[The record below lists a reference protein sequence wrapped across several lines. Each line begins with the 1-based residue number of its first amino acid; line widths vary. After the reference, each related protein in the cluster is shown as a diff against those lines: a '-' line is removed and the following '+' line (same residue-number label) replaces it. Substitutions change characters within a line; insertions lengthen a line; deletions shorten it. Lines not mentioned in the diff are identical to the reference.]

1 MNRGMTMNNG
11 ISYEA
16 EDLVPIVA
24 ELAKRYT
31 SGESSSISYEA
42 AGQLMEAVLYCIREF
57 EKGEAF
63 SLTTGKNLP
72 ARRCYERGLELVEKK
87 VQDAL
92 KLYNR
97 MMLYFSSYGN
107 RCLQD
112 TVEKGMPEFFKWYDY
127 RLNPQNTLLTLDYP
141 ILMDL
146 SANTGIDRVYGYLL
160 CIQLE
165 QKFLRKIPRDFVIGA
180 LSEYDS
186 RYQWMIDNLCEVVL
200 FKVIRY
206 IVLDKN
212 LTEPDFTAEELSK
225 LQKIL
230 QEKSLEELRE
240 MLREIVD
247 ELVDEYFEKD
257 DTMKTYLY
265 AAIQNISVRM
275 KGMEDG
281 TMKEG

>member
-1 MNRGMTMNNG
+1 MNRG

-31 SGESSSISYEA
+31 SGESSSITYEA
-42 AGQLMEAVLYCIREF
+42 AGRLMEAVLYCIREF

-63 SLTTGKNLP
+63 SLTTGKKLP
-72 ARRCYERGLELVEKK
+72 AGKCYERGLELVEKK

-97 MMLYFSSYGN
+97 MMLYFSGYGN

-112 TVEKGMPEFFKWYDY
+112 TVGKGMPEFFKWYDY
-127 RLNPQNTLLTLDYP
+127 RLNPQDTLLTLDYP

-146 SANTGIDRVYGYLL
+146 SADTGIDRIYGYLL
-160 CIQLE
+160 CISLE
-165 QKFLRKIPRDFVIGA
+165 QKFLRKFHRDFVREA
-180 LSEYDS
+180 LAEYDS

-212 LTEPDFTAEELSK
+212 LTEPDFSPEELSR
-225 LQKIL
+225 LQKIIR
-230 QEKSLEELRE
+230 EKSLEELRE
-240 MLREIVD
+240 KLKEAVD
-247 ELVDEYFEKD
+247 DLVDDYFEED
-257 DTMKTYLY
+257 ENLKTYLY

>member
-1 MNRGMTMNNG
+1 MNRG

-31 SGESSSISYEA
+31 SGESSSITYEA
-42 AGQLMEAVLYCIREF
+42 AGRLMEAVLYCIREF

-63 SLTTGKNLP
+63 SLTTGKKLP
-72 ARRCYERGLELVEKK
+72 AGKCYERGLELVEKK

-112 TVEKGMPEFFKWYDY
+112 TVGKGMPEFFKWYDY
-127 RLNPQNTLLTLDYP
+127 RLNPQDTLLTLDYP

-146 SANTGIDRVYGYLL
+146 SADTGIDRIYGYLL
-160 CIQLE
+160 CISLE
-165 QKFLRKIPRDFVIGA
+165 QKFLRKFPRDFVREA
-180 LSEYDS
+180 LAEYDS

-212 LTEPDFTAEELSK
+212 LTEPDFSPEELSR
-225 LQKIL
+225 LQKIIW
-230 QEKSLEELRE
+230 EKSLEELRE
-240 MLREIVD
+240 KLKEAVD
-247 ELVDEYFEKD
+247 DLVDDYFEED
-257 DTMKTYLY
+257 ENLKTYLY

>member
-42 AGQLMEAVLYCIREF
+42 AGQLMEAVLYCIREY
-57 EKGEAF
+57 EKGKAF

-206 IVLDKN
+206 IILDKN
-212 LTEPDFTAEELSK
+212 LTESDFSAEELSN
-225 LQKIL
+225 LQKIVR
-230 QEKSLEELRE
+230 EKSLEELRE

-265 AAIQNISVRM
+265 AAIQNISVRR
-275 KGMEDG
+275 KGMEDE
-281 TMKEG
+281 TMKV

>member
-1 MNRGMTMNNG
+1 M
-11 ISYEA
+11 
-16 EDLVPIVA
+16 
-24 ELAKRYT
+24 
-31 SGESSSISYEA
+31 
-42 AGQLMEAVLYCIREF
+42 
-57 EKGEAF
+57 
-63 SLTTGKNLP
+63 
-72 ARRCYERGLELVEKK
+72 
-87 VQDAL
+87 
-92 KLYNR
+92 
-97 MMLYFSSYGN
+97 
-107 RCLQD
+107 
-112 TVEKGMPEFFKWYDY
+112 
-127 RLNPQNTLLTLDYP
+127 NPQNTLLTLDYP

-206 IVLDKN
+206 IILDKN
-212 LTEPDFTAEELSK
+212 LTESDFSAEELSN
-225 LQKIL
+225 LQKIVR
-230 QEKSLEELRE
+230 EKSLEELRE

-275 KGMEDG
+275 KGMEDE
-281 TMKEG
+281 TMKV

>member
-1 MNRGMTMNNG
+1 MNRG
-11 ISYEA
+11 ILYEA

-31 SGESSSISYEA
+31 SGESSSISYEV

-63 SLTTGKNLP
+63 SLTTGKKLP
-72 ARRCYERGLELVEKK
+72 AGKCYERGLELVEKK

-112 TVEKGMPEFFKWYDY
+112 TVGKGMPEFFKWYDY
-127 RLNPQNTLLTLDYP
+127 RLNPQDTLLTLDYP

-146 SANTGIDRVYGYLL
+146 SADTGIDRIYGYLL
-160 CIQLE
+160 CISLE
-165 QKFLRKIPRDFVIGA
+165 QKFLRKFHRDFVREA
-180 LSEYDS
+180 LAEYDS

-212 LTEPDFTAEELSK
+212 LTEPDFSPEELSR
-225 LQKIL
+225 LQKIIR
-230 QEKSLEELRE
+230 EKSLEELRE
-240 MLREIVD
+240 KLKEAVD
-247 ELVDEYFEKD
+247 DLVDDYFEED
-257 DTMKTYLY
+257 ENLKTYLY

>member
-1 MNRGMTMNNG
+1 MNRG

-31 SGESSSISYEA
+31 SGESSSITYEA
-42 AGQLMEAVLYCIREF
+42 AGRLMEAVLYCIREF

-63 SLTTGKNLP
+63 SLTTGEKLP
-72 ARRCYERGLELVEKK
+72 AGKCYERGLELVEKK

-112 TVEKGMPEFFKWYDY
+112 TVGKGMPEFFKWYDY
-127 RLNPQNTLLTLDYP
+127 RLNPQDTLLTLDYP

-146 SANTGIDRVYGYLL
+146 SADTGIDRIYGYLL
-160 CIQLE
+160 CIALE
-165 QKFLRKIPRDFVIGA
+165 QKFLRKFPRDFVREA
-180 LSEYDS
+180 LAEYDS

-212 LTEPDFTAEELSK
+212 LTEPDFSPEELSR
-225 LQKIL
+225 LQKIIR
-230 QEKSLEELRE
+230 EKSLEELRE
-240 MLREIVD
+240 KLKEAVD
-247 ELVDEYFEKD
+247 DLVDDYFEED
-257 DTMKTYLY
+257 ENLKTYLY

-275 KGMEDG
+275 KGMEDD

>member
-1 MNRGMTMNNG
+1 MNRG

-31 SGESSSISYEA
+31 SGESSSITYEA
-42 AGQLMEAVLYCIREF
+42 AGRLMEAVLYCIREF

-63 SLTTGKNLP
+63 SLTTGEKLP
-72 ARRCYERGLELVEKK
+72 AGKCYERGLELVEKK

-107 RCLQD
+107 RCLQN
-112 TVEKGMPEFFKWYDY
+112 TVGKGMPEFFKWYDY
-127 RLNPQNTLLTLDYP
+127 RLNPQDTLLTLDYP

-146 SANTGIDRVYGYLL
+146 SADTGIDRIYGYLL
-160 CIQLE
+160 CISLE
-165 QKFLRKIPRDFVIGA
+165 QKFLRKFPRDFVREA
-180 LSEYDS
+180 LAEYDS

-212 LTEPDFTAEELSK
+212 LTEPDFSPEELSG
-225 LQKIL
+225 LQKIIR
-230 QEKSLEELRE
+230 EKSLEELRE
-240 MLREIVD
+240 KLKEAVD
-247 ELVDEYFEKD
+247 DLVDDYFEED
-257 DTMKTYLY
+257 ENLKTYLY

>member
-1 MNRGMTMNNG
+1 MNRG

-31 SGESSSISYEA
+31 SGESSSITYEA

-63 SLTTGKNLP
+63 SLTTGKKLP
-72 ARRCYERGLELVEKK
+72 AGKCYERGLELVEKK

-112 TVEKGMPEFFKWYDY
+112 TVGKGMPEFFKWYDY
-127 RLNPQNTLLTLDYP
+127 RLNPQDTLLTLDYP

-146 SANTGIDRVYGYLL
+146 SADTGIDRIYGYLL
-160 CIQLE
+160 CISLE
-165 QKFLRKIPRDFVIGA
+165 QKFLRKFHRDFVREA
-180 LSEYDS
+180 LAEYDS

-212 LTEPDFTAEELSK
+212 LTEPDFSPEELSG
-225 LQKIL
+225 LQKIIR
-230 QEKSLEELRE
+230 EKSLEELRE
-240 MLREIVD
+240 KLKEAVD
-247 ELVDEYFEKD
+247 DLVDDYFEED
-257 DTMKTYLY
+257 ENLKTYLY

-275 KGMEDG
+275 KAMEDD